1 MGTISKIASVA
12 LAGLPAV
19 AAAQSVT
26 LHFDADGDPFSAT
39 EVVCGPNCAGSWT
52 VFASFTGFD
61 EPGAYFGGFV
71 GDFRGIGDATLFDLE
86 NLMDGE
92 GTTPSANG
100 GSIEG
105 VNIFNAA
112 LLGTNDPR
120 NPIPIF
126 SFVTRF
132 TTQEIGYD
140 AIGRATVYAD
150 DGVLTVPTEFFE
162 FNVISDRVG
171 PFPTPGVLAVLG
183 FGGVI
188 GARRGR
194 N

>member
-1 MGTISKIASVA
+1 MARA
-12 LAGLPAV
+12 PRR
-19 AAAQSVT
+19 AAN
-26 LHFDADGDPFSAT
+26 D
-39 EVVCGPNCAGSWT
+39 
-52 VFASFTGFD
+52 
-61 EPGAYFGGFV
+61 
-71 GDFRGIGDATLFDLE
+71 
-86 NLMDGE
+86 
-92 GTTPSANG
+92 

-132 TTQEIGYD
+132 TTQEIGYVAD
-140 AIGRATVYAD
+140 GRAVVFAD
-150 DGVLTVPTEFFE
+150 DGVLTVPTDFFE

-183 FGGVI
+183 LGGVV
-188 GARRGR
+188 GARRR
-194 N
+194 RD